1 VPIVRPFEPFDDDQ
15 VAEVQNKRST
25 LKEIVDAATEPASLR
40 WAKLPEVIQSGLLGA
55 FLTNSEEFEFHNLI
69 RRSALGRASGA

>member
-1 VPIVRPFEPFDDDQ
+1 VRPFEPFDDDH

-55 FLTNSEEFEFHNLI
+55 SLKF
-69 RRSALGRASGA
+69 